1 MEFVAMR
8 DKLIEH
14 FNMMTKDADQLFEV
28 DVDKD
33 ELWNLYLDSF
43 PPGTNEIYRE
53 RREHDCSCCR
63 HFIKSIGNA
72 VVIQDGK
79 VHTIWEFDLKSTT
92 YQPVLDALD
101 KFIKA
106 HAVSDVYKSPEKKVG
121 TNHNFE
127 NMVDGV
133 KQWDHFYLELP
144 KKFVETHSIGSVKG
158 RFRDTRNVFKR
169 SLDEISLEAID
180 TIMELISSNTL
191 YKGAEW
197 KEPLQEFRKY
207 KIAYEKLSAEEK
219 ELFAWEQSIKAGPV
233 IGKIKNHIPDQ

>member
-14 FNMMTKDADQLFEV
+14 FNEMTKDVYQLFEV

-43 PPGTNEIYRE
+43 PPGTNDIYRE

-63 HFIKSIGNA
+63 HFVKSIGNA

-79 VHTIWEFDLKSTT
+79 VHTIWEFDSESTT

-106 HAVSDVYKSPEKKVG
+106 HAVSDVYTVRRCLF
-121 TNHNFE
+121 T
-127 NMVDGV
+127 
-133 KQWDHFYLELP
+133 
-144 KKFVETHSIGSVKG
+144 
-158 RFRDTRNVFKR
+158 
-169 SLDEISLEAID
+169 
-180 TIMELISSNTL
+180 
-191 YKGAEW
+191 
-197 KEPLQEFRKY
+197 PLC
-207 KIAYEKLSAEEK
+207 
-219 ELFAWEQSIKAGPV
+219 
-233 IGKIKNHIPDQ
+233 